1 MRRGSGLRRSAAS
14 APPLLV
20 LLPLLV
26 VVAAGCEV
34 PSTGGLGQVF
44 GSGTPLTREYD
55 YTGFTGVRADDG
67 FDVTVTRG
75 DAFAVSV
82 SVDDNLEEQLRVEV
96 DGDTLTIGM
105 DPMYSYRDVTLE
117 ATVTMPSLTALEASG
132 AATVGASGFASG
144 DPLGLQVSGASA
156 VTLKGARAGA
166 VTVDVSGASGVSGE
180 LKAQEIGGE
189 VSGAGALTLQ
199 GSVTTLQLEASGAGK
214 LELNKM
220 TAQDA
225 DLQLSG
231 GAEATVRVT
240 GTLNVEAS
248 GGAKL
253 DYYGAPTLGS
263 VETSGGAEVNQA
275 GP

>member
-1 MRRGSGLRRSAAS
+1 MDIY
-14 APPLLV
+14 
-20 LLPLLV
+20 
-26 VVAAGCEV
+26 
-34 PSTGGLGQVF
+34 STSSVQGGL
-44 GSGTPLTREYD
+44 
-55 YTGFTGVRADDG
+55 
-67 FDVTVTRG
+67 
-75 DAFAVSV
+75 
-82 SVDDNLEEQLRVEV
+82 
-96 DGDTLTIGM
+96 
-105 DPMYSYRDVTLE
+105 
-117 ATVTMPSLTALEASG
+117 
-132 AATVGASGFASG
+132 
-144 DPLGLQVSGASA
+144 
-156 VTLKGARAGA
+156 
-166 VTVDVSGASGVSGE
+166 
-180 LKAQEIGGE
+180 KAPGIGGE